1 MTDVASFDELRM
13 QCRDLPTKPGV
24 YRFAD
29 ATGDVVYVGKAK
41 HLKKRVSSYFNRQAN
56 ATPKVRSMVGNIHSI
71 AVTVTRTEN
80 EAFLL
85 ESNLIKDLR
94 PRYNIVLRDDKSY
107 PYIYVAND
115 EEFPKLSFHRGP
127 RKGKG
132 RYFGPY
138 PNAGAVRATLNLLQK
153 LFMLRQCED
162 SYFRNRSRPCLQ
174 HQIMRCTAPCVGLI
188 KADEYREDV
197 ERAVLFLDGRSQ
209 EVIDSL
215 AAQMDA
221 ASAGLEFERAA
232 RLRDQIQKMQRI
244 QSEQYV
250 ASGNGNFDIIVC
262 RARSNVGCVQVF
274 FVRNGRHLGNKVFF
288 PAHTQGAATADILA
302 AFLPQFY
309 MAGHSDRDVPPDII
323 LSEPVA
329 DAEWLVDTLTDK
341 RGATVRLRINVRG
354 ERAKW
359 VEMATTNADIA
370 LEQRISSNTDQQRRM
385 SALRDFL
392 DLAEI
397 PQRIECFDVSHTSGE
412 ATVASCV
419 VFDQDGAR
427 KSDYRRFNIRDVVAG
442 DDYAAMEQALQR
454 RYTRI
459 KRDDGRLPELL
470 LIDGG
475 KGQVGRALAVLEELQ
490 VEEITVVGVAKGAA
504 RKAGLETLIM
514 HDGIE
519 ERTLPR
525 DSGALLLIQQVRDEA
540 HRFAITAH
548 RQARSK
554 NRSRSPLEDIG
565 GVGAKRRQR
574 LIRHFGGWQG
584 VAVAGVDDLCRV
596 PGISRT
602 LAQKIYDEMH
612 GDR

>member
-1 MTDVASFDELRM
+1 MFDDLRA
-13 QCRDLPTKPGV
+13 QCRDLPTKPGI
-24 YRFAD
+24 YRFSD
-29 ATGDVVYVGKAK
+29 ASGDVIYVGKAK

-56 ATPKVRSMVGNIHSI
+56 VTPKVRSMVAGIQNI

-107 PYIYVAND
+107 PYIYVADN
-115 EEFPKLSFHRGP
+115 EEFPKLSFHRGA
-127 RKGKG
+127 RNGKG
-132 RYFGPY
+132 RYFGPFA
-138 PNAGAVRATLNLLQK
+138 NAGAVRTTLNLLQK

-174 HQIMRCTAPCVGLI
+174 HQIKRCTAPCVGFI
-188 KADEYREDV
+188 DAQEYSEDV
-197 ERAVLFLDGRSQ
+197 QRALLFLDGRSQ
-209 EVIDSL
+209 EVIDAL
-215 AAQMDA
+215 AVQMDA
-221 ASAGLEFERAA
+221 ASAELEFERAA
-232 RLRDQIQKMQRI
+232 RLRDQIKKLQGL

-250 ASGNGNFDIIVC
+250 ASGNGEFDIIVC
-262 RARSNVGCVQVF
+262 QARGNVGCGQVF
-274 FVRNGRHLGNKVFF
+274 FVRNGCHLGNKVFF
-288 PAHTQGAATADILA
+288 PAHTQGSTSADILA

-309 MAGHSDRDVPPDII
+309 LAGHSDRDVPPDII
-323 LSEPVA
+323 LSESID
-329 DAEWLVDTLTDK
+329 DAAWLVGTLADK
-341 RGATVRLRINVRG
+341 RGASVRLRHDVRG

-359 VEMATTNADIA
+359 LEMAKTNADIA
-370 LEQRISSNTDQQRRM
+370 LEQRIASNTDQLRRM
-385 SALRDFL
+385 SALREFL
-392 DLAEI
+392 DLAEM

-419 VFDQDGAR
+419 VFDEDGAR
-427 KSDYRRFNIRDVVAG
+427 KSDYRRFNIRDVAAG

-459 KRDDGRLPELL
+459 KRDEGQLPDLL

-475 KGQVGRALAVLEELQ
+475 TGQVARAVLVMEELQ
-490 VEEITVVGVAKGAA
+490 LAEITIVGVAKGTT
-504 RKAGLETLIM
+504 RKAGLETLLV
-514 HDGIE
+514 HDGID

-525 DSGALLLIQQVRDEA
+525 DSAALLLIQQIRDEA

-554 NRSRSPLEDIG
+554 NRSRSPLDKIS
-565 GVGAKRRQR
+565 GVGAKRRQL

-584 VAVAGVDDLCRV
+584 VSAAGVDDLCRV
-596 PGISRT
+596 RGISRT
-602 LAQKIYDEMH
+602 LAQKIYDEIN
-612 GDR
+612 GG